1 MITGGDITDQV
12 RRDAVREAAGISEA
26 TYDDADLDRKITTW
40 DAVARSYFDVVGA
53 TLDGTEPY
61 FQNLITVSNLHTSA
75 AIRQGLGGPENI
87 AAATAQL
94 SLAKSIVAANNKIA
108 PEQAETVVAKTAG
121 ISGYEA
127 GTFN

>member
-1 MITGGDITDQV
+1 M
-12 RRDAVREAAGISEA
+12 
-26 TYDDADLDRKITTW
+26 
-40 DAVARSYFDVVGA
+40 
-53 TLDGTEPY
+53 
-61 FQNLITVSNLHTSA
+61 
-75 AIRQGLGGPENI
+75 GGPENI
-87 AAATAQL
+87 AAATEQL